1 MSMKFSFLSEII
13 ESRTPPVN
21 IIEKDIDI
29 FKHEYKV
36 KQPEAFYSKFTNLT
50 YYRGFLFSKKKEI
63 ISGFNNVIE
72 MTLRSYLNQIK
83 NDNEKIKFNLQSLIL
98 FILKGKNKYF
108 TLINLLIK
116 FYIDFSWKF
125 LIKIFY
131 RTKINF
137 FHQINIE
144 SAIWIGDNWKWA
156 NYFHWMTDFLP
167 KILLFKKNV
176 DKDVFLLI
184 PISFT
189 EKSAFYVL
197 QSLELLNIKYI
208 LLEKHKSYRFREIYV
223 LPNMTI
229 VGNQRVHAL
238 QLLREEIKVKHTSSI
253 IENEDIIYI
262 SRSDNNKKKY
272 NSNIRNIINERECI
286 TMFNDLGIKT
296 VSLAGVNLVKQ
307 IKIFEKAKLIIGLH
321 GAGLTNM
328 IYCKTNSY
336 ILEIRQEGD
345 HCNNCYF
352 SLASALKHN
361 YYYFKALNVTNTSI
375 HSGSILVDTYK
386 LRDLI
391 VEIINDFK

>member
-1 MSMKFSFLSEII
+1 MRFSFLRSIV

-21 IIEKDIDI
+21 IIKEDIYI
-29 FKHEYKV
+29 FKHEYKI
-36 KQPEAFYSKFTNLT
+36 KQPEAFYSKFSNLN
-50 YYRGFLFSKKKEI
+50 YYRGFLFSKNKEI

-72 MTLRSYLNQIK
+72 MTLRSYLNQIRY
-83 NDNEKIKFNLQSLIL
+83 DNGKIKFNFESFIEI
-98 FILKGKNKYF
+98 ILKGKNKYL

-116 FYIDFSWKF
+116 YYIDVSWKF

-137 FHQINIE
+137 FKPIYIE

-167 KILLFKKNV
+167 KILLFRKNV
-176 DKDVFLLI
+176 DKDFFLLI

-197 QSLELLNIKYI
+197 QSLNLLNIKYI
-208 LLEKHKSYRFREIYV
+208 VLNRHISYRFKEIYV

-229 VGNQRVHAL
+229 VGNQRVNAL
-238 QLLREEIKVKHTSSI
+238 QILRNEIKAKSSLLD

-272 NSNIRNIINERECI
+272 NSNIRNIINEKECI
-286 TMFNDLGIKT
+286 NMFNELGIKT
-296 VSLAGVNLVKQ
+296 VALAGVSLDKQ
-307 IKIFEKAKLIIGLH
+307 IKIFEKAKLVIGLH

-328 IYCKTNSY
+328 LYCKTNSY

-345 HCNNCYF
+345 YCNNCYF
-352 SLASALKHN
+352 SLASALEHR
-361 YYYFKALNVTNTSI
+361 YYYFKALNLTNNSI
-375 HSGSILVDTYK
+375 HSGSIYVETDK
-386 LRDLI
+386 LRNLI
-391 VEIINDFK
+391 VEIINNF